1 MSLGN
6 TVGTHLNLW
15 NTLGTH
21 LEYTWNTFGIHLEY
35 TWNTLGIHLE
45 HTFSRDIPVFL
56 DLGLRWPGWTGNTVG
71 IQVWITGRISG
82 FEEHTWDISFWEN
95 GCLSISDIHTE
106 HGLEKSLSGIHLE
119 VPFEHTNSIHLE
131 HKKNILDISNV
142 WLLWVVVTLRNQ
154 NIQSWR
160 DTSPTHYENS
170 TLWWNTNN
178 CLVVSNVHIHRYNLV
193 GGLEPV
199 FSILY
204 GIIIPTD
211 FLIFH
216 RGRYTTKQIYISS
229 NSKRFFFCGLTMYI
243 SWLHTVVLTMWV

>member
-45 HTFSRDIPVFL
+45 HTFLETFLFFL

-95 GCLSISDIHTE
+95 GCLSISEGHTHRTWAGKE
-106 HGLEKSLSGIHLE
+106 
-119 VPFEHTNSIHLE
+119 PFWNTLRSTFWAYKQHTFGTQKI
-131 HKKNILDISNV
+131 ILDISNV
-142 WLLWVVVTLRNQ
+142 WLLWVVVMVQLIAWAEDTYIGLTLRLFLVSWTLRSLFSPSDENTAR
-154 NIQSWR
+154 NSWR
-160 DTSPTHYENS
+160 R
-170 TLWWNTNN
+170 
-178 CLVVSNVHIHRYNLV
+178 V
-193 GGLEPV
+193 
-199 FSILY
+199 
-204 GIIIPTD
+204 
-211 FLIFH
+211 
-216 RGRYTTKQIYISS
+216 
-229 NSKRFFFCGLTMYI
+229 
-243 SWLHTVVLTMWV
+243 

>member
-21 LEYTWNTFGIHLEY
+21 LEYTCNTFGIHLEY

-45 HTFSRDIPVFL
+45 HTFLETFLFFL

-119 VPFEHTNSIHLE
+119 VPFEHTNGIHLE
-131 HKKNILDISNV
+131 HKKIILDISNV
-142 WLLWVVVTLRNQ
+142 WLLWVWVVVTVSFALNFPFLKEVSQ
-154 NIQSWR
+154 NCFVFDVVNLENWG
-160 DTSPTHYENS
+160 SPAELLS
-170 TLWWNTNN
+170 FLTLKTGALSQD
-178 CLVVSNVHIHRYNLV
+178 CCVFDV
-193 GGLEPV
+193 GKFKNWGSLAE
-199 FSILY
+199 
-204 GIIIPTD
+204 
-211 FLIFH
+211 
-216 RGRYTTKQIYISS
+216 
-229 NSKRFFFCGLTMYI
+229 
-243 SWLHTVVLTMWV
+243 

>member
-45 HTFSRDIPVFL
+45 HTFLETFLFFL

-119 VPFEHTNSIHLE
+119 VPFEHINSIHLE
-131 HKKNILDISNV
+131 HKKIILDISNV
-142 WLLWVVVTLRNQ
+142 WLLWVVVKVASDAL
-154 NIQSWR
+154 IL
-160 DTSPTHYENS
+160 
-170 TLWWNTNN
+170 LWYP
-178 CLVVSNVHIHRYNLV
+178 CF
-193 GGLEPV
+193 G
-199 FSILY
+199 
-204 GIIIPTD
+204 
-211 FLIFH
+211 
-216 RGRYTTKQIYISS
+216 SS
-229 NSKRFFFCGLTMYI
+229 CCGLCR
-243 SWLHTVVLTMWV
+243 WVCGVGWTPWWQAGWSPEGLPRRPA